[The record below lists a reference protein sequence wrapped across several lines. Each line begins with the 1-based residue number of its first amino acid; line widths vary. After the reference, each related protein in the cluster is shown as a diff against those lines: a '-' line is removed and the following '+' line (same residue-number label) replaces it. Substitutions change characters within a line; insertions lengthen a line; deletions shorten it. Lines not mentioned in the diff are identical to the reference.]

1 MSSEAPSRRYD
12 STRRRQMAART
23 RAEVLSAASDLFVER
38 GWSGT
43 SIRDVARAAGVSVE
57 TVYASVG
64 TKAELLKTA
73 VEISVVGD
81 DEPIPLA
88 ERPEFRALGEGDL
101 AERVQALGRLM
112 ALLNPRTA
120 KLHRVLQHAALSEPA
135 LAELLGLVM
144 AQERESTRQGI
155 VTLIG
160 REGTDREIAGL
171 QAVLSNDV
179 YLLLTEHSGW
189 DLETYQHWVADA
201 VVRLLDLTGE
211 LT

>member
-1 MSSEAPSRRYD
+1 
-12 STRRRQMAART
+12 MAART

-43 SIRDVARAAGVSVE
+43 SIRDVARGAGVSVE

>member
-160 REGTDREIAGL
+160 REGTDREIAGV

>member
-23 RAEVLSAASDLFVER
+23 RAEVLSAASDLFVEG

-160 REGTDREIAGL
+160 REGTDREIAGV

>member
-43 SIRDVARAAGVSVE
+43 SIRDVARGAGVSVE